1 MIPLISTLDL
11 LKLAS
16 GDTISLQVYKFIG
29 KQPGKKAYIQS
40 NLHGSEIVGN
50 AVIYQLI
57 EFLSTVEEEKLKG
70 EIWLVPVCNPLGT
83 NQRSHL
89 FSTGR
94 FNSYDGTNWN
104 RIFWSYEKECED
116 LEQFAQSQINNS
128 PELIRKNYLKKIY
141 QAWQQQLTKIEQP
154 SSATVSQ
161 QYRYPLQSLCLDADY
176 VIDIHSSSNQG
187 LDFLFCFPGREVSA
201 SYFLFKYGI
210 FMDEYNGNTFD
221 EAFLK
226 SWLVLEQE
234 LAQLGKKIKFEL
246 ESWTLE
252 LGSGMQMN
260 PQSVSNGVKGIKNYL
275 AYKQMLNLS
284 EPLLTENIKLC
295 QRDDI
300 KSYYAPTGGMIQS
313 RLALGKKVKIGDR
326 LYQLLT
332 FNKEKK
338 LPEIIDVCA
347 ETDGLIFDISTN
359 QCVNQG
365 EYVLDIL
372 TINDEQ

>member
-57 EFLSTVEEEKLKG
+57 EFLSTVEEEQLKG

-128 PELIRKNYLKKIY
+128 PELIRKNYFKKIY

-161 QYRYPLQSLCLDADY
+161 QYR
-176 VIDIHSSSNQG
+176 
-187 LDFLFCFPGREVSA
+187 
-201 SYFLFKYGI
+201 
-210 FMDEYNGNTFD
+210 
-221 EAFLK
+221 
-226 SWLVLEQE
+226 
-234 LAQLGKKIKFEL
+234 
-246 ESWTLE
+246 
-252 LGSGMQMN
+252 
-260 PQSVSNGVKGIKNYL
+260 
-275 AYKQMLNLS
+275 
-284 EPLLTENIKLC
+284 
-295 QRDDI
+295 
-300 KSYYAPTGGMIQS
+300 
-313 RLALGKKVKIGDR
+313 
-326 LYQLLT
+326 
-332 FNKEKK
+332 
-338 LPEIIDVCA
+338 
-347 ETDGLIFDISTN
+347 
-359 QCVNQG
+359 
-365 EYVLDIL
+365 
-372 TINDEQ
+372 